1 MIKRI
6 RTEVARSLMVMMLG
20 TVLLAI
26 AGHASAQNSAP
37 PASQP
42 APAAPAQVQSTQRS
56 TTTTTQTEQTVQ
68 GVDPLWF
75 ILGGIALLAIILIAI
90 LASRGRGRDSH
101 THVHESTTVV
111 KKE

>member
-6 RTEVARSLMVMMLG
+6 RIEVARSLMVMMLG

-26 AGHASAQNSAP
+26 AGQASAQNSAP
-37 PASQP
+37 PAAQP
-42 APAAPAQVQSTQRS
+42 PPAQVQTTQRS
-56 TTTTTQTEQTVQ
+56 TTTTTQTERAVE
-68 GVDPLWF
+68 GANPLWF

-90 LASRGRGRDSH
+90 LASRGRGDGH
-101 THVHESTTVV
+101 THVRESTTVV